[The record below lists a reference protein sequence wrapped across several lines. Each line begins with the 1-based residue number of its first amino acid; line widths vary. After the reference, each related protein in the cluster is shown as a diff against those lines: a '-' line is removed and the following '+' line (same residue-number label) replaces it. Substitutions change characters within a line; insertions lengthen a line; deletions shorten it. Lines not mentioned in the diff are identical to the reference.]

1 MKASKNVLQ
10 HAESS
15 IVISD
20 VSDSDSGIYK
30 CVAKTEL
37 DNAEADAELVVQ
49 DVPQVCL
56 FCFYKE
62 IILKCKKVKSLG
74 F

>member
-37 DNAEADAELVVQ
+37 DNAEADAELIVQ

-56 FCFYKE
+56 FCFQDPQAMNFP
-62 IILKCKKVKSLG
+62 LCLCKL
-74 F
+74 